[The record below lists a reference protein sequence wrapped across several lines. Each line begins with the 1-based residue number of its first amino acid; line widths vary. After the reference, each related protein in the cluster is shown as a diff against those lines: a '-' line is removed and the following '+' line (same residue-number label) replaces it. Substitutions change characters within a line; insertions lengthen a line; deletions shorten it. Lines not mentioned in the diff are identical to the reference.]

1 LGDLSLPEEVGRDVV
16 SSHTKEKFGNVSNQP
31 KRSAS
36 TKRSRRKISEA
47 DLARAWIDWLIDT
60 RSGYMEA
67 LLKLPEKER
76 TKDRG
81 ASFPSIQDI
90 FLHILDNNVWWLE
103 SIPQNRQGTHHEVKG
118 GLSEAEITRE
128 VHRIAQASRKL
139 AKSLTPSRLDR
150 SFVVRGVQGNGKP
163 YEMKLNLRTIIW
175 HMVDEELQ
183 HRGEMNALFWQMDVD
198 APTRAWFSS
207 SLAG

>member
-1 LGDLSLPEEVGRDVV
+1 M
-16 SSHTKEKFGNVSNQP
+16 
-31 KRSAS
+31 KR
-36 TKRSRRKISEA
+36 THRKLNEA
-47 DLARAWIDWLIDT
+47 DLARAWIDWLVDT
-60 RSGYMEA
+60 RLGYMET
-67 LLKLPEKER
+67 LLKLPKKER

-90 FLHILDNNVWWLE
+90 FLHILDDNVWWLE
-103 SIPQNRQGTHHEVKG
+103 SVPQRRQESHREVKG
-118 GLSEAEITRE
+118 SLSGVEIRRE
-128 VHRIAQASRKL
+128 VRRIAQASRKL
-139 AKSLTPSRLDR
+139 AKSLTPARLDR

-163 YEMKLNLRTIIW
+163 FEMNVNLRTIIW

-207 SLAG
+207 SIAG